1 VILYLDA
8 SALVKRYVTERGSKD
23 VIALTAGAKAV
34 ATSLISRAEVSAALA
49 RAVRLGVVD
58 ADGGRR
64 ARGRFSREWPDLA
77 RIPVSE
83 ALVSLAETLAWD
95 HGLRGYDAVQLA
107 SALTW
112 RDALG
117 LDIVLATFDSQLWE
131 AAPRA
136 GLQAWPDKLTH

>member
-1 VILYLDA
+1 MILYLDA

-64 ARGRFSREWPDLA
+64 ARGRL
-77 RIPVSE
+77 
-83 ALVSLAETLAWD
+83 
-95 HGLRGYDAVQLA
+95 
-107 SALTW
+107 
-112 RDALG
+112 
-117 LDIVLATFDSQLWE
+117 
-131 AAPRA
+131 
-136 GLQAWPDKLTH
+136 